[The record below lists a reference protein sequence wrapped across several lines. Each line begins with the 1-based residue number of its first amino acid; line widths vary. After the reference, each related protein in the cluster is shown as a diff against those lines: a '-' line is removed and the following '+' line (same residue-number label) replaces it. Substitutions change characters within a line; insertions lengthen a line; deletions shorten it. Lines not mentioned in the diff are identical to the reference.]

1 MSVGKGVKS
10 AAKLPTGVAKPK
22 KSPETQA
29 LADCLDFSTLI
40 KADGS
45 HIYTRTLPGENG
57 KKTLRIDGPGDS
69 AVALD
74 SEGTIR
80 LITGIHDP
88 NRGAA
93 SGKLLIKTQGQQ
105 QMHKEPS
112 VIQYNAGGEN
122 KEALNVLCYGDVVTE
137 ARGSEYTVR
146 ATKITFIADEE
157 LTLLGQGG
165 VKIQAGQSGKGTIDM
180 VCGNLNQR
188 TVNYKESISGQKK
201 TEGVSEES
209 VVQFDPRASVNIVS
223 AGSINHRIIGDLQ
236 QQIGGGYHV
245 DILGKKIPGGLL
257 TGDGILNAY
266 QLRTIA
272 GKTEITTL
280 DLDLNSAKTT
290 VKTADLDI
298 ATADLS
304 VLAAATSVTTAGLN
318 VVSADLDVT
327 AAAVGITGAADVS
340 ITGANVRITG
350 ALIYLN

>member
-1 MSVGKGVKS
+1 MSVAKGVKS

-29 LADCLDFSTLI
+29 LSDCLDYSTLI

-45 HIYTRTLPGENG
+45 HIYTRKLPGENG

-157 LTLLGQGG
+157 LTLMGQGG

-180 VCGNLNQR
+180 VCGSLNQR
-188 TVNYKESISGQKK
+188 TVNYKEVITGQKK

-223 AGSINHRIIGDLQ
+223 AGSINHKIIGDMQ
-236 QQIGGGYHV
+236 QQVGGAFHM

-257 TGDGILNAY
+257 TGDGVLNAY
-266 QLRTIA
+266 QLRTVA
-272 GKTEITTL
+272 GKTEITTV
-280 DLDLNSAKTT
+280 DLDLTSAKTT
-290 VKTADLDI
+290 VKTADLDLTS
-298 ATADLS
+298 AKTTLKTADLDI
-304 VLAAATSVTTAGLN
+304 AAAKVDILGT
-318 VVSADLDVT
+318 
-327 AAAVGITGAADVS
+327 ADVS

>member
-22 KSPETQA
+22 KAPETQA
-29 LADCLDFSTLI
+29 LKDCLDFSTLI

-45 HIYTRTLPGENG
+45 HIYTRKLPGENG
-57 KKTLRIDGPGDS
+57 KKTLRIEGPADS

-157 LTLLGQGG
+157 LSLVGHGG

-180 VCGNLNQR
+180 VCGTLTQR
-188 TVNYKESISGQKK
+188 SVNYKEVISGQKK

-223 AGSINHRIIGDLQ
+223 AGSINHKIIGDMQ
-236 QQIGGGYHV
+236 QQVGGAYHV

-257 TGDGILNAY
+257 TGDGVLNAY
-266 QLRTIA
+266 QLKTVA

-280 DLDLNSAKTT
+280 DAKVNTAKFDLNSAKTT
-290 VKTADLDI
+290 LKTADLDI
-298 ATADLS
+298 A
-304 VLAAATSVTTAGLN
+304 
-318 VVSADLDVT
+318 SAKVDI
-327 AAAVGITGAADVS
+327 VGTADVS
-340 ITGANVRITG
+340 ITGANVRLTG

>member
-1 MSVGKGVKS
+1 MSAAKGVKS

-29 LADCLDFSTLI
+29 LSDCLDYSTLI

-45 HIYTRTLPGENG
+45 HIYTRKLPGENG
-57 KKTLRIDGPGDS
+57 KKTLRIEGPADS

-157 LTLLGQGG
+157 LSLVGHGG

-180 VCGNLNQR
+180 VCGNMTQR
-188 TVNYKESISGQKK
+188 TVNYKEVISGQKK

-223 AGSINHRIIGDLQ
+223 AGSINHKIIGDMQ
-236 QQIGGGYHV
+236 QQIGGAYHM

-257 TGDGILNAY
+257 TGDGVLNAY
-266 QLRTIA
+266 QLRTVA
-272 GKTEITTL
+272 GKAEIKTA
-280 DLDLNSAKTT
+280 DLDLTSAKTT

-298 ATADLS
+298 ASAKVD
-304 VLAAATSVTTAGLN
+304 
-318 VVSADLDVT
+318 VVGT
-327 AAAVGITGAADVS
+327 ADVS
-340 ITGANVRITG
+340 ITGANVRLTG

>member
-22 KSPETQA
+22 KAPETQA
-29 LADCLDFSTLI
+29 LKDCLDFSTLI

-45 HIYTRTLPGENG
+45 HIYTRKLPGENG
-57 KKTLRIDGPGDS
+57 KKTLRIEGPADS

-122 KEALNVLCYGDVVTE
+122 KEALNVLCYGDCITE

-157 LTLLGQGG
+157 LSLVGHGG

-180 VCGNLNQR
+180 VCGTLTQR
-188 TVNYKESISGQKK
+188 SVNYKEVISGQKK

-223 AGSINHRIIGDLQ
+223 AGSINHKIIGDMQ
-236 QQIGGGYHV
+236 QQVGGAYHV

-257 TGDGILNAY
+257 TGDGVLNAY
-266 QLRTIA
+266 QLKTVA

-280 DLDLNSAKTT
+280 DTKVNTANFDLNSAKTT
-290 VKTADLDI
+290 LKTADLDI
-298 ATADLS
+298 A
-304 VLAAATSVTTAGLN
+304 
-318 VVSADLDVT
+318 SAKVDI
-327 AAAVGITGAADVS
+327 VGTADVS
-340 ITGANVRITG
+340 ITGANVRLTG

>member
-22 KSPETQA
+22 KAPETQA
-29 LADCLDFSTLI
+29 LKDCLDFSTLI

-45 HIYTRTLPGENG
+45 HIYTRKLPGENG
-57 KKTLRIDGPGDS
+57 KKTLRIEGPADS

-157 LTLLGQGG
+157 LSLVGHGG

-180 VCGNLNQR
+180 VCGTLTQR
-188 TVNYKESISGQKK
+188 SVNYKEVISGQKK

-223 AGSINHRIIGDLQ
+223 AGSINHKIIGDMQ
-236 QQIGGGYHV
+236 QQVGGAYHV

-257 TGDGILNAY
+257 TGDGVLNAY
-266 QLRTIA
+266 QLKTVA

-280 DLDLNSAKTT
+280 DTKVNTANFDLNSAKTT
-290 VKTADLDI
+290 LKTADLDI
-298 ATADLS
+298 A
-304 VLAAATSVTTAGLN
+304 
-318 VVSADLDVT
+318 SAKVDI
-327 AAAVGITGAADVS
+327 VGTADVS
-340 ITGANVRITG
+340 ITGANVRLTG

>member
-1 MSVGKGVKS
+1 MSVGKGKS
-10 AAKLPTGVAKPK
+10 TTNLPKDVAKPSK
-22 KSPETQA
+22 PPETQA

-74 SEGTIR
+74 TEGTIR

-93 SGKLLIKTQGQQ
+93 SGKLLIKSNGQQ

-157 LTLLGQGG
+157 LTLMGQGG

-180 VCGNLNQR
+180 VCGSLNQR
-188 TVNYKESISGQKK
+188 TVNYKEVISGQKK

-223 AGSINHRIIGDLQ
+223 AGSINHKIVGDMQ
-236 QQIGGGYHV
+236 QQVGGAFHM

-257 TGDGILNAY
+257 TGDGVLNAY
-266 QLRTIA
+266 QLRTVA
-272 GKTEITTL
+272 GKTEITTV
-280 DLDLNSAKTT
+280 DLDLTSAKTT
-290 VKTADLDI
+290 VKTADLDLTS
-298 ATADLS
+298 AKTTFKTADLDI
-304 VLAAATSVTTAGLN
+304 AAAKVDILGT
-318 VVSADLDVT
+318 
-327 AAAVGITGAADVS
+327 ADVS

>member
-22 KSPETQA
+22 KAPETQA
-29 LADCLDFSTLI
+29 LKDCLDFSTLI

-45 HIYTRTLPGENG
+45 HIYTRKLPGENG
-57 KKTLRIDGPGDS
+57 KKTLRIEGPADS

-157 LTLLGQGG
+157 LSLVGHGG

-180 VCGNLNQR
+180 VCGTLTQR
-188 TVNYKESISGQKK
+188 SVNYKEVISGQKK

-223 AGSINHRIIGDLQ
+223 AGSINHKIIGDMQ
-236 QQIGGGYHV
+236 QQIGGAYHM

-257 TGDGILNAY
+257 TGDGVLNAY
-266 QLRTIA
+266 QLRTVA
-272 GKTEITTL
+272 GKAEIKTA
-280 DLDLNSAKTT
+280 DLDLTSAKTT

-298 ATADLS
+298 ASAKVD
-304 VLAAATSVTTAGLN
+304 
-318 VVSADLDVT
+318 VVGT
-327 AAAVGITGAADVS
+327 ADVS
-340 ITGANVRITG
+340 ITGANVRLTG

>member
-1 MSVGKGVKS
+1 MSVAKGVKS

-29 LADCLDFSTLI
+29 LSDCLDYSTLI

-45 HIYTRTLPGENG
+45 HIYTRKLPGENG

-188 TVNYKESISGQKK
+188 TVNYKEVITGQKK

-223 AGSINHRIIGDLQ
+223 AGSINHKIIGDMQ
-236 QQIGGGYHV
+236 QQVGGAFHM

-257 TGDGILNAY
+257 TGDGVLNAY
-266 QLRTIA
+266 QLRTVA
-272 GKTEITTL
+272 GKTGITTV
-280 DLDLNSAKTT
+280 DLDLTSAKTT
-290 VKTADLDI
+290 VETADLDLTSAKTTLKTADLDI
-298 ATADLS
+298 A
-304 VLAAATSVTTAGLN
+304 AAKVDILGT
-318 VVSADLDVT
+318 
-327 AAAVGITGAADVS
+327 ADVS